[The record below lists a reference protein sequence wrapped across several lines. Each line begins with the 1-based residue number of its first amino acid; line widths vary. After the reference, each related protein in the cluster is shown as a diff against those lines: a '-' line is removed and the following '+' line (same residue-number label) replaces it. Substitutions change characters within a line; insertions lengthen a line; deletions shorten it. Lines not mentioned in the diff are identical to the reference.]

1 MYYFSFTVARLTK
14 QKAIFKNIH
23 VYEASRV
30 MRANKKATTINRGT
44 KPLENELF
52 CLFYVLSI

>member
-14 QKAIFKNIH
+14 QKAIFKNIY

-30 MRANKKATTINRGT
+30 YASKQKSD
-44 KPLENELF
+44 
-52 CLFYVLSI
+52 YD